1 MTAYRPSRRIRL
13 LKLWKRLWR
22 ESPEDMENARLKAT
36 EAALNT
42 YRTRNTKLA
51 TYVQEW
57 PEILTNPQL
66 KERCLI
72 RAVEFG
78 FQPRSMKIKLKRLG
92 LIAFDP
98 ARKLWVNNTRL
109 SDCQTKAPPP
119 NGGA

>member
-1 MTAYRPSRRIRL
+1 MTAYRPSRRIRML
-13 LKLWKRLWR
+13 QLWKRLWR
-22 ESPEDMENARLKAT
+22 ESPGDMEKTRLKAT

-51 TYVQEW
+51 AYVQEW

-78 FQPRSMKIKLKRLG
+78 FQPRSLKIKLKRLG

-98 ARKLWVNNTRL
+98 ARKLWVNRTKL
-109 SDCQTKAPPP
+109 SDC
-119 NGGA
+119 

>member
-22 ESPEDMENARLKAT
+22 ETPDQMEKARLKAT
-36 EAALNT
+36 EAALST

-51 TYVQEW
+51 AYVQEW

-78 FQPRSMKIKLKRLG
+78 FQPRSLKIKLKRLG

-98 ARKLWVNNTRL
+98 ARKLWVNRTKD
-109 SDCQTKAPPP
+109 SDC
-119 NGGA
+119 

>member
-1 MTAYRPSRRIRL
+1 MTAYQPSRRVRL

-22 ESPEDMENARLKAT
+22 ENPQEMK
-36 EAALNT
+36 EAQLRASQAAQNT

-51 TYVQEW
+51 AYVQEW

-78 FQPRSMKIKLKRLG
+78 FHPRSLKTKLKRLG
-92 LIAFDP
+92 LIAHDP
-98 ARKLWVNNTRL
+98 VRKLWINRCKLTA
-109 SDCQTKAPPP
+109 CQTPDTSS

>member
-22 ESPEDMENARLKAT
+22 ENPQAMK
-36 EAALNT
+36 EAQLRASQAAKNT

-51 TYVQEW
+51 AYVQEW

-72 RAVEFG
+72 RATEFG
-78 FQPRSMKIKLKRLG
+78 FHPRSLKTKLKRLG
-92 LIAFDP
+92 LITFDP
-98 ARKLWVNNTRL
+98 ARKIWVNNTRL